1 MEVNKEQGEFTYI
14 IYKNNSLQ
22 ELILFFPVIKWK
34 FNFFCREIS
43 HIALQFFI
51 PGEGRGHAVLPCR
64 ASLIFLTAF
73 LLRILSGH
81 YPQRWTEYQ
90 TLQTQ
95 IHTYV
100 RGRSDRMAADLV
112 PALPEVPGANDRE

>member
-22 ELILFFPVIKWK
+22 ELILFFPVIKCK

-51 PGEGRGHAVLPCR
+51 PGEGRSHVVLLYRIAV
-64 ASLIFLTAF
+64 IFSF
-73 LLRILSGH
+73 ISF
-81 YPQRWTEYQ
+81 
-90 TLQTQ
+90 
-95 IHTYV
+95 
-100 RGRSDRMAADLV
+100 
-112 PALPEVPGANDRE
+112 